1 MGNTIPI
8 IATLFA
14 SIACSVSHAQQATSE
29 QTKAPVRFMVT
40 LSEYQL
46 GDGVPEI
53 ASEADIL
60 ALIRKKTVQPAETV
74 RLSVIKDVEGMVQFG
89 NLATVTVGKTVNRDV
104 TTRQTQ
110 NVQVGT
116 LLKLTMS
123 LENEVVVANIAFEA
137 SRFQGDAT
145 DDSPPIIASTT
156 IKTTQLL
163 ELGKP
168 RLIGSSSSGKTS
180 YVFVTATQL
189 P

>member
-1 MGNTIPI
+1 MINSILI
-8 IATLFA
+8 VATLLA
-14 SIACSVSHAQQATSE
+14 SIACSTAYAQQAVSD
-29 QTKAPVRFMVT
+29 QAKAPVRYIVT

-46 GDGVPEI
+46 GNGVPDT

-60 ALIRKKTVQPAETV
+60 ELLRQNTVHPTETV

-89 NLATVTVGKTVNRDV
+89 KLAAVTVGKTVNREV

-116 LLKLTMS
+116 LLRITIR
-123 LENEVVVANIAFEA
+123 LENDAIAANIAFEA
-137 SRFQGDAT
+137 SRFQGDGT
-145 DDSPPIIASTT
+145 DDSPPDIDTTT
-156 IKTTQLL
+156 IKTTQFI
-163 ELGKP
+163 EFGKP

-180 YVFVTATQL
+180 YVFVTVNQI